1 LDEREVKLSA
11 PAGFRWPAFGG
22 QTDLTA
28 VPLERRQYQTS
39 YFDTPDLRL
48 ARWGCSLRHRSGEG
62 WTLKLPS
69 GADGPMLVRGEYT
82 FEGEAGR
89 PPDAALW
96 IVAAY
101 LRGAETKPVARLRT
115 VRHPVRL
122 DAADG
127 TPMAEMVLDEVS
139 VLEGGRLVERFREIE
154 VELSPPTSL
163 ETLEVILSELRSAGA
178 VPTDPIPK
186 YSRALGTRAWL
197 PPEVVVGDVGPLAT
211 AGHLVRHAI
220 AASADRYLRQEP
232 GVRLG
237 EDPEAVHQT
246 RVATRR
252 LRSDLRTFAPLLE
265 DAFARELADLLRWLG
280 GLLGGARDADVLH
293 ARLKKRADSLPEDD
307 RPAGAKLAAELT
319 TDQHQARIHLLDG
332 LGEDRYLAV
341 VQSLVDAARS
351 PRLLPESH
359 QPADRVAPRLLGRPW
374 RRLRRQVRALEDPPA
389 DEALHEVRIGAKR
402 VRYAAEAVAPV
413 LGRKAARFARAAAE
427 LQTILGE
434 HHDAVVTGR
443 LLRER
448 STGAPSEV
456 AFAAGEL
463 AGLEQAAADQARSEW
478 VGAWKR
484 LRKAARVLEL

>member
-1 LDEREVKLSA
+1 MKLSA

-22 QTDLTA
+22 QTALTA

-39 YFDTPDLRL
+39 YVDTPDLRL

-69 GADGPMLVRGEYT
+69 GSDGPMLVRGEYT

-101 LRGAETKPVARLRT
+101 LRGAETKPVARLKT

-127 TPMAEMVLDEVS
+127 TPVAEMVLDEVS

-154 VELSPPTSL
+154 VELSAATSAA
-163 ETLEVILSELRSAGA
+163 TLDVILSELHSAGA
-178 VPTDPIPK
+178 VPTDPVPK
-186 YSRALGTRAWL
+186 YSRALGARAWM
-197 PPEVVVGDVGPLAT
+197 PPEVVVGDLGPLAT
-211 AGHLVRHAI
+211 AGQLVRRAI

-265 DAFARELADLLRWLG
+265 DASAQELGDKLRWLG
-280 GLLGGARDADVLH
+280 GLLGGARDADVLY
-293 ARLKKRADSLPEDD
+293 ARLKKRADSLPEED

-319 TDQHQARIHLLDG
+319 TDQHEARLHLLAG
-332 LGEDRYLAV
+332 MGEDRYLAV

-359 QPADRVAPRLLGRPW
+359 QPADSVAPGLLRRPW
-374 RRLRRQVRALEDPPA
+374 RRLRKQVRALDDPPA

-402 VRYAAEAVAPV
+402 VRYAADAVAPV
-413 LGRKAARFARAAAE
+413 LGRRTARFARAAAE
-427 LQTILGE
+427 LQEILGE

-443 LLRER
+443 LLRQR

-463 AGLEQAAADQARSEW
+463 AGLERAAADRARSEW
-478 VGAWKR
+478 LPAWKR
-484 LRKAARVLEL
+484 LRKAARAIEL